1 MLITTGLGNIAQ
13 VVGYKTGALFG
24 GGVLGWLSSWY
35 PWQQLFLLLF
45 AIYIFSA
52 LLCSPFFLNAMFPQL
67 IQPNSRRI
75 IGSANTVNIDR
86 VQNSKHVQ
94 SEPTCIKNSETGKN
108 MAVIKSNESSTSDST
123 ILTKRKKFKDDA
135 QNKSAPN
142 KDLELHGQKF
152 AHLTYLD
159 IYKNVLKSEG
169 TMWMIVYVLIY
180 KLGEQGMIAIL
191 PMLLLDQGVSSSDTA
206 MLSGVVCQCCS
217 ILGSLLG
224 GLMSSHW

>member
-1 MLITTGLGNIAQ
+1 M
-13 VVGYKTGALFG
+13 
-24 GGVLGWLSSWY
+24 
-35 PWQQLFLLLF
+35 
-45 AIYIFSA
+45 YIFSA
-52 LLCSPFFLNAMFPQL
+52 LLCSPFFLNTMFLQL
-67 IQPNSRRI
+67 IQPNNARI
-75 IGSANTVNIDR
+75 IGSANTVNIDS

-108 MAVIKSNESSTSDST
+108 MTVIKSNESTSDGT

-135 QNKSAPN
+135 QNESAPN

-152 AHLTYLD
+152 AHLAYLD

-169 TMWMIVYVLIY
+169 TIWMIVYVLIY

-224 GLMSSHW
+224 GLMSSHWWVGLFRICCTIIPDYV